1 MAEAVLY
8 DRIQWH
14 EGMLLAPQHFQQESA
29 RIDAL
34 VGWQTLA
41 GQPAAW
47 GVRRLVV
54 DEALLSRGVLR
65 ISLLEAILPDGMAVR
80 FDAATSQD
88 ATLELDLAPYTSA
101 GANASTGDV
110 PVYLVVGT
118 TRSLRLPGQPSMF
131 RPIASSLVAD
141 EVSEALEEE
150 VPRMAARVALM
161 AGQAPGAAWVALQLM
176 TVVLDNE
183 IVRRGAYWPAQLAVA
198 MDSPL
203 SLRARKLAAL
213 MRAKAVFLAQ
223 QSATNASRLEDRM
236 AMLELRAQLASVTVH
251 LPMLEATLALP
262 VVQPLALYL
271 ALCAQLGALAA
282 LRPGAVPLVPPDY
295 VHADSC
301 QAFDTVLA
309 SLESLAL
316 EVSQQWRGVPFT
328 FDGGL
333 YTLALQPRWLEVQL
347 EGRPGSRLVIG
358 LRGQSEPELAAWML
372 GATIGSRT
380 VSASL
385 RDRRMPGAARTPIAS
400 APELGLRAATGTAL
414 FEVAIDPEFI
424 VAGQELV
431 ISNENGTGARG
442 GVRPQEIVL
451 FIKG

>member
-1 MAEAVLY
+1 MAEAVLH

-29 RIDAL
+29 RVDAL
-34 VGWQTLA
+34 VGWQALA

-54 DEALLSRGVLR
+54 DEALLTRGMLR
-65 ISLLEAILPDGMAVR
+65 ISLLEAIMPDGMAVR

-88 ATLELDLAPYTSA
+88 ATLELDLAPSTSL
-101 GANASTGDV
+101 GAAEV

-118 TRSLRLPGQPSMF
+118 ARSLRLPGQPSMF
-131 RPIASSLVAD
+131 RPIAGSLVVD
-141 EVSEALEEE
+141 EVSEALDEE

-161 AGQAPGAAWVALQLM
+161 AGPPPGAAWVALQLM

-183 IVRRGAYWPAQLAVA
+183 IVRRGSYWPAQLAVV

-203 SLRARKLAAL
+203 GLRARALAVL

-236 AMLELRAQLASVTVH
+236 AMLEVRAQLASVTVN

-282 LRPGAVPLVPPDY
+282 LRPGAVPLAPPDY
-295 VHADSC
+295 VHTDSYR
-301 QAFDTVLA
+301 AFDAVLA

-316 EVSQQWRGVPFT
+316 EVSQQWRSVPFT
-328 FDGGL
+328 FDDGL
-333 YTLALQPRWLEVQL
+333 YTLALQPGWLTE
-347 EGRPGSRLVIG
+347 RMVIG
-358 LRGQSEPELAAWML
+358 LRGQSEPELAAWMT

-400 APELGLRAATGTAL
+400 APELGLRAATGTVL
-414 FEVAIDPEFI
+414 FEVAADQEFI

-431 ISNENGTGARG
+431 ISNENGAGKGARG
-442 GVRPQEIVL
+442 SVRPQEIVL
-451 FIKG
+451 FIEG

>member
-88 ATLELDLAPYTSA
+88 ATLELDLTPYTIA

-203 SLRARKLAAL
+203 GLRARKLAAL

>member
-203 SLRARKLAAL
+203 GLRARKLAAL

-262 VVQPLALYL
+262 VVQPLVLYM

>member
-203 SLRARKLAAL
+203 GLRARKLAAL

>member
-1 MAEAVLY
+1 MAEAVLH

-29 RIDAL
+29 RVDAL
-34 VGWQTLA
+34 VGWQALA

-54 DEALLSRGVLR
+54 DEAMLTRGMLR
-65 ISLLEAILPDGMAVR
+65 ISLLEAIMPDGMAVR

-88 ATLELDLAPYTSA
+88 ATLELNLAAYTSA
-101 GANASTGDV
+101 SAGEVA
-110 PVYLVVGT
+110 VYLVVGT
-118 TRSLRLPGQPSMF
+118 ARSLRLPGQPSMF
-131 RPIASSLVAD
+131 RPIAGSLVVD
-141 EVSEALEEE
+141 EVSEALDEE

-161 AGQAPGAAWVALQLM
+161 AGPPPGAAWVALQLM

-183 IVRRGAYWPAQLAVA
+183 IVRRGSYWPAQLAVV
-198 MDSPL
+198 MDSPIG
-203 SLRARKLAAL
+203 LRARALAVL

-223 QSATNASRLEDRM
+223 QSATNASRMEDRM
-236 AMLELRAQLASVTVH
+236 AMLEVRAQLASVTVN

-282 LRPGAVPLVPPDY
+282 LRPGAVPLAPPDY
-295 VHADSC
+295 VHADSYR
-301 QAFDTVLA
+301 AFDTVLA

-316 EVSQQWRGVPFT
+316 EVSQQWRSVPFT

-333 YTLALQPRWLEVQL
+333 YTLALQPGWLTE
-347 EGRPGSRLVIG
+347 RMVIG

-372 GATIGSRT
+372 DATIGSRT

-385 RDRRMPGAARTPIAS
+385 RDRRMPGAARTPITS
-400 APELGLRAATGTAL
+400 APELGLRAATGTVL
-414 FEVAIDPEFI
+414 FEVAADQEFI

-431 ISNENGTGARG
+431 ISNENGAGKGARG
-442 GVRPQEIVL
+442 AVRPQEIVL
-451 FIKG
+451 FIEG

>member
-101 GANASTGDV
+101 GANASTGEV

-203 SLRARKLAAL
+203 GLRARKLAAL

-347 EGRPGSRLVIG
+347 EGRSGSRLVIG

>member
-1 MAEAVLY
+1 MAEAVLH

-29 RIDAL
+29 RVDAL
-34 VGWQTLA
+34 VGWQVLA

-54 DEALLSRGVLR
+54 DEAMLTRGMLR
-65 ISLLEAILPDGMAVR
+65 ISLLEAVLPDGMAVR

-101 GANASTGDV
+101 NANSSAGDV

-118 TRSLRLPGQPSMF
+118 ARSLRLPGQPSMF
-131 RPIASSLVAD
+131 RPVASSLVAD
-141 EVSEALEEE
+141 EVSEALDEE
-150 VPRMAARVALM
+150 VPRMAVRVALM
-161 AGQAPGAAWVALQLM
+161 AGPTPGAAWVALQLM

-183 IVRRGAYWPAQLAVA
+183 IVRRGAFWPAQLAVV

-203 SLRARKLAAL
+203 GLRARALAVL

-236 AMLELRAQLASVTVH
+236 AMLEVRAQLASVTVN

-295 VHADSC
+295 VHADSYR
-301 QAFDTVLA
+301 AFDTVLA

-316 EVSQQWRGVPFT
+316 EVSQQWRSVPFT

-333 YTLALQPRWLEVQL
+333 YTLALQPGWLTE
-347 EGRPGSRLVIG
+347 RMVIG
-358 LRGQSEPELAAWML
+358 LRGQSEPELAAWMTD
-372 GATIGSRT
+372 ATIGSRT

-385 RDRRMPGAARTPIAS
+385 RDRRMPGAARTPITS
-400 APELGLRAATGTAL
+400 APELGLRAATGTVL
-414 FEVAIDPEFI
+414 FEVAADQEFI

-431 ISNENGTGARG
+431 ISNENGAGKDARG
-442 GVRPQEIVL
+442 SVRPQEIVL
-451 FIKG
+451 FIEG